1 MRHYLCIC
9 LGILILSGC
18 EEKPASETANAETVS
33 MMTTEKG
40 LSDVW
45 YQGKAEVSTF
55 DLIQNRYQDQ
65 HPGKA
70 ILIFVTED
78 FLTDEQVK
86 NDRYQNPNSTGVL
99 KTNYLR
105 RFTTGF
111 YDYSIMTSV
120 FTPVETQEYPNT
132 MKVTTSVQDW
142 CGQVFMQ
149 LNLDGNRYK
158 TQLRSYFEQEGDA
171 NNRVPVTLLEDEIF
185 NRIRM
190 NPQSLP
196 TGDIEVLPGT
206 AHARLKHESFD
217 VRQAQATLGPYAGD
231 AFRGENLVAYTLTFS
246 ESKRELQIVFD
257 KKSPYQI
264 QGWTDAYPS
273 SFDNEVRRTVAK
285 RTETKWMP
293 YWEQN
298 AAADTTLRADF
309 GLRDY

>member
-1 MRHYLCIC
+1 MRHYLILC
-9 LGILILSGC
+9 LACFVLFSC
-18 EEKPASETANAETVS
+18 EEQPGTESARAKTVS
-33 MMTTEKG
+33 MMSSENG

-45 YQGKAEVSTF
+45 YQGKAEVNTY
-55 DLIQNRYQDQ
+55 DLVQNRYQDQ

-78 FLTDEQVK
+78 FLTDKQVK

-111 YDYSIMTSV
+111 YDYSIMSSV
-120 FTPVETQEYPNT
+120 FTPVETGEYPHT

-158 TQLRSYFEQEGDA
+158 TQLRSYFEQEGDE
-171 NNRVPVTLLEDEIF
+171 NDRVPVALLEDELF

-190 NPQSLP
+190 NPEALP
-196 TGDIEVLPGT
+196 TGRIEVLPGT
-206 AHARLKHESFD
+206 AHARLKHEPFS
-217 VRQAQATLGPYAGD
+217 VRMATASLEPYSGD
-231 AFRGENLVAYTLTFS
+231 EFTGSDLMAYTLAFTDT
-246 ESKRELQIVFD
+246 KRELMVVFERQA
-257 KKSPYQI
+257 PHRI
-264 QGWTDAYPS
+264 EGWTDAYPS
-273 SFDNEVRRTVAK
+273 VFDDQVRRTVAQRK
-285 RTETKWMP
+285 ETKWMP

-298 AAADTTLRADF
+298 SASDTTLRADF
-309 GLRDY
+309 GLDGF